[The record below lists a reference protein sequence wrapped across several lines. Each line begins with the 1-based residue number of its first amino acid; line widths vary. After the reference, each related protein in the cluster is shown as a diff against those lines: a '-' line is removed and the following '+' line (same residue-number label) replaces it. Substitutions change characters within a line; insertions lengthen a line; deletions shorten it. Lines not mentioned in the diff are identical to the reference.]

1 MNRSLSAYQLKAR
14 TSDKSQ
20 AVAKSEMNT
29 IMFTAVS
36 ILFSI
41 LILLMSVQP
50 LNMENLNDLFCSFT
64 LKRNRIAD
72 EIVGCDK
79 LIIKLTGRIMNT
91 RMPVEA

>member
-1 MNRSLSAYQLKAR
+1 MPEQECVIEVYQLKAR

-29 IMFTAVS
+29 MMFTAVS

-50 LNMENLNDLFCSFT
+50 LNMENLNDLFCSVV
-64 LKRNRIAD
+64 KA
-72 EIVGCDK
+72 
-79 LIIKLTGRIMNT
+79 
-91 RMPVEA
+91 